1 MTYSENKNIPQ
12 FNIIEIEDLLDKKEF
27 SKQKKVCNDFYSVFF
42 IHEGEIIFSTTH
54 LNISAEYNSL
64 LFVPIN
70 IEHLILVKKKSNG
83 SLIIFNEAFYNN
95 MKHKSLMED
104 YLVFHQEK
112 LSSIIRLSE
121 NEFSETL
128 NLVNLLKLEKMNN
141 AKTSDGNIHQ
151 LLTYFLTKSKEKFI
165 AQNKREQVGT
175 SKKRN
180 PIFNKFKQILESSYS
195 TNRNVANYANQLN
208 IHPYCLNEISKL
220 SSGHTAS
227 EVIHTRIISETKKL
241 ILSTDDSFKE
251 ISYKLGFDDPAYFS
265 RYFKKHT
272 GITLSQ
278 FKNETR
284 DMSK

>member
-1 MTYSENKNIPQ
+1 MNSTNSKIPQ

-27 SKQKKVCNDFYSVFF
+27 SKQKEVCNDFYSVFF
-42 IHEGEIIFSTTH
+42 IHEGEITFSTTH
-54 LNISAEYNSL
+54 LSIRAEYNSL
-64 LFVPIN
+64 LFIPVK
-70 IEHLILVKKKSNG
+70 IEHQILVKKKSKG
-83 SLIIFNEAFYNN
+83 SLIIFNEAFYNSI
-95 MKHKSLMED
+95 KQKSLLED
-104 YLVFHQEK
+104 YIVFHQEK

-128 NLVNLLKLEKMNN
+128 SLVNLLKLEIMNET
-141 AKTSDGNIHQ
+141 KTSKGNIHQ
-151 LLTYFLTKSKEKFI
+151 LLNYFLSKSKEKFI
-165 AQNKREQVGT
+165 AQNEREQVGT
-175 SKKRN
+175 QKKGN

-195 TNRNVANYANQLN
+195 TNRNVGNYANQLN

-227 EVIHTRIISETKKL
+227 EVIHTKIISETKKL
-241 ILSTDDSFKE
+241 VLITDNSFKE